1 MLGSGDEPGRNSI
14 LIRVEHRG
22 KILYHKS
29 TTNHNKGEISML
41 NQDYTAKLLNLEDVM
56 ITNVENIS
64 EELHI
69 YIELPRKEHTCPACG
84 AVTDRV
90 HDYRTQRIKDVPL
103 ARNTFL
109 HLRKRRYRCSC
120 GKRFFERNTF
130 LPRYYRVTSRLVSEI
145 IHAFEKTVSAKEIG
159 CRFNVSGMTAM
170 RYFRCVNHKVRE
182 LPEVLSLDEF
192 KGNSGGQKYNSIVA
206 DPQNHKVIDI
216 LPNRYENDLIRYF
229 LQFESRKN
237 VKYFVCDMNPH
248 FRQVGKVCFK
258 NAVIVAD
265 RYHVIR
271 QAYWAME
278 RVRKNEQNKLSA
290 RFRKYFKKSKYLLMK
305 PMEKLTDEEAD
316 RLALMFEIAPRL
328 ADAYRLKN
336 EFLTVIRSKSSAE
349 GKQKLAD
356 WLLAVEVMDLP
367 EFHDCTKAYHNW
379 FNEILN
385 SMDVPWSNGFIEGC
399 NNKTKVLK
407 RVCFGMRNFRNFRN
421 RILFCHT

>member
-1 MLGSGDEPGRNSI
+1 
-14 LIRVEHRG
+14 
-22 KILYHKS
+22 
-29 TTNHNKGEISML
+29 ML
-41 NQDYTAKLLNLEDVM
+41 NQDYTAKLLNLEDVI

-69 YIELPRKEHTCPACG
+69 HIELPRKEHTCPACG

-90 HDYRTQRIKDVPL
+90 HDYRMQTIKDVPL

-109 HLRKRRYRCSC
+109 HLRKRRYRCDC

-130 LPRYYRVTSRLVSEI
+130 LPRYYRVTSRLVAEI
-145 IHAFEKTVSAKEIG
+145 IHAFEKVVSAKEIG
-159 CRFNVSGMTAM
+159 SRFNVSGVTAM
-170 RYFRCVNHKVRE
+170 RYFRCVNFKLKQ
-182 LPEVLSLDEF
+182 LPEVVSLDEF

-206 DPQNHKVIDI
+206 DPQNRKVIDI
-216 LPNRYENDLIRYF
+216 LPNRYENDLIQYF
-229 LQFESRKN
+229 SQFESKKN

-248 FRQVGKVCFK
+248 FRQVAKVCFK

-271 QAYWAME
+271 QVYWAME

-290 RFRKYFKKSKYLLMK
+290 RFRKYFKKSRYLLMK
-305 PMEKLTDEEAD
+305 PMEKLSDEEAD

-336 EFLTVIRSKSSAE
+336 EFLTVIRSGSSTE
-349 GKQKLAD
+349 GKPKLAD

-367 EFHDCTKAYHNW
+367 EFHDCTEAYHNW

-407 RVCFGMRNFRNFRN
+407 RVCFGIRNFRNFRN
-421 RILFCHT
+421 RILFCRT

>member
-1 MLGSGDEPGRNSI
+1 MYPYSYS
-14 LIRVEHRG
+14 
-22 KILYHKS
+22 
-29 TTNHNKGEISML
+29 KGEISML
-41 NQDYTAKLLNLEDVM
+41 NQDYTAKLLNLEDII
-56 ITNVENIS
+56 ITNVENIC

-69 YIELPRKEHTCPACG
+69 SIALPRKKHICPACG
-84 AVTDRV
+84 SATDYV
-90 HDYRTQRIKDVPL
+90 HDYRMQTIKDVPL

-109 HLRKRRYRCSC
+109 HLRKRRYRCTC
-120 GKRFFERNTF
+120 GKRFFEKNTF
-130 LPRYYRVTSRLVSEI
+130 LPRYYRVTSRLVAEI
-145 IHAFEKTVSAKEIG
+145 IHAFEKVVPAKEIG
-159 CRFNVSGMTAM
+159 CHYNVSAMTAM
-170 RYFRCVNHKVRE
+170 RYFRCVNHKPTE

-206 DPQNHKVIDI
+206 DSRNHKVIDI

-229 LQFESRKN
+229 SQFESRKN

-248 FRQVGKVCFK
+248 FRQVGKICFK
-258 NAVIVAD
+258 NAVVVAD

-278 RVRKNEQNKLSA
+278 RVRKNEQNKLSTS
-290 RFRKYFKKSKYLLMK
+290 FRKYFKKSKYLLMR
-305 PMEKLTDEEAD
+305 PIEKLTGEEASK
-316 RLALMFEIAPRL
+316 LALMLEISPRL

-349 GKQKLAD
+349 GRKKLVD
-356 WLLAVEVMDLP
+356 WLSSVEVMDLP
-367 EFHDCTKAYHNW
+367 EFRDCTKAYHNW
-379 FNEILN
+379 FKEILN

>member
-1 MLGSGDEPGRNSI
+1 MYPYSYS
-14 LIRVEHRG
+14 
-22 KILYHKS
+22 
-29 TTNHNKGEISML
+29 KGEISML
-41 NQDYTAKLLNLEDVM
+41 NQDYTAKLLNLEDII
-56 ITNVENIS
+56 ITNVENIC

-69 YIELPRKEHTCPACG
+69 SIELPRKKHICPACG
-84 AVTDRV
+84 SATDYV
-90 HDYRTQRIKDVPL
+90 HDYRMQTIKDVPL

-109 HLRKRRYRCSC
+109 HLRKRRYRCTC
-120 GKRFFERNTF
+120 GKRFFEKNTF
-130 LPRYYRVTSRLVSEI
+130 LPRYYRVTSRLVAEI
-145 IHAFEKTVSAKEIG
+145 IHAFEKVVPAKEIG
-159 CRFNVSGMTAM
+159 CHYNVSAMTAM
-170 RYFRCVNHKVRE
+170 RYFRCVNHKPTE

-206 DPQNHKVIDI
+206 DSRNHKVIDI

-229 LQFESRKN
+229 SQFESRKN

-248 FRQVGKVCFK
+248 FRQVGKICFK
-258 NAVIVAD
+258 NAVVVAD

-278 RVRKNEQNKLSA
+278 RVRKNEQNKLSTS
-290 RFRKYFKKSKYLLMK
+290 FRKYFKKSKYLLMR
-305 PMEKLTDEEAD
+305 PIEKLTGEEASK
-316 RLALMFEIAPRL
+316 LALMLEISPRL

-336 EFLTVIRSKSSAE
+336 EFLTVIRSKSSA
-349 GKQKLAD
+349 GGRKKLVD
-356 WLLAVEVMDLP
+356 WLSSVEVMDLP
-367 EFHDCTKAYHNW
+367 EFRDCTKAYHNW
-379 FNEILN
+379 FKEILN

>member
-1 MLGSGDEPGRNSI
+1 MYPYSYS
-14 LIRVEHRG
+14 
-22 KILYHKS
+22 
-29 TTNHNKGEISML
+29 KGEISML
-41 NQDYTAKLLNLEDVM
+41 NQDYTAKLLNLEDII
-56 ITNVENIS
+56 ITNVENIC

-69 YIELPRKEHTCPACG
+69 SIELPRKKHICPACG
-84 AVTDRV
+84 SATDYV
-90 HDYRTQRIKDVPL
+90 HDYRMQTIKDVPL

-109 HLRKRRYRCSC
+109 HLRKRRYRCTC
-120 GKRFFERNTF
+120 GKRFFEKNTF
-130 LPRYYRVTSRLVSEI
+130 LPRYYRVTSRLVAEI
-145 IHAFEKTVSAKEIG
+145 IHAFEKVVPGKEIG
-159 CRFNVSGMTAM
+159 CHYNVSAMTAM
-170 RYFRCVNHKVRE
+170 RYFRCVNHKPTE

-206 DPQNHKVIDI
+206 DPRNHKVIDI

-229 LQFESRKN
+229 SQFESRKN

-248 FRQVGKVCFK
+248 FRQVGKICFK
-258 NAVIVAD
+258 NAVVVAD

-278 RVRKNEQNKLSA
+278 RVRKNEQNKLSTS
-290 RFRKYFKKSKYLLMK
+290 FRKYFKKSKYLLMR
-305 PMEKLTDEEAD
+305 PIEKLTGEEASK
-316 RLALMFEIAPRL
+316 LALMLEISPRL

-349 GKQKLAD
+349 GRKKLVD
-356 WLLAVEVMDLP
+356 WLSSVEVMDLP
-367 EFHDCTKAYHNW
+367 EFRDCTKAYHNW
-379 FNEILN
+379 FKEILN